1 MKPRDFTN
9 FSTEALMEE
18 LKALADDL
26 SQDPR
31 ALIIEAM
38 DRLEL
43 LSIEA
48 VDLAH
53 GLSKARQDSDFWQQK
68 TTEAMNKS
76 KHLEEAGDRVIYW
89 VDAGNARLEYFDA
102 LNNWKQAKEA
112 KP

>member
-43 LSIEA
+43 VSIEA

-53 GLSKARQDSDFWQQK
+53 GLSKARQDSDFWQEQATK
-68 TTEAMNKS
+68 AMNKS
-76 KHLEEAGDRVIYW
+76 KRLEEAGDAMFIRSTRVGREIW
-89 VDAGNARLEYFDA
+89 T
-102 LNNWKQAKEA
+102 KAKEA